1 MDLLCDDVVYY
12 EVGTWVTSLGS
23 GSTSLDNS
31 DLIIIHHP
39 PRPHKPTIHLYQ
51 SMASLSACVCHLRL
65 ATLRLFAAAVLNNM
79 SLSSVEAKPLS
90 I

>member
-31 DLIIIHHP
+31 DLIIIL
-39 PRPHKPTIHLYQ
+39 IHLGLTSQPYTYTNLWPHCRR
-51 SMASLSACVCHLRL
+51 ASV
-65 ATLRLFAAAVLNNM
+65 
-79 SLSSVEAKPLS
+79 